1 MRPKSGLPSVPDG
14 SRRRRPIPDESADAM
29 TIRPREEDNRIR
41 SPSLTGKS
49 EGGFEWGWLFWALV
63 VGGIMLF
70 AVLWS
75 GG

>member
-1 MRPKSGLPSVPDG
+1 
-14 SRRRRPIPDESADAM
+14 M

-70 AVLWS
+70 AVLRS